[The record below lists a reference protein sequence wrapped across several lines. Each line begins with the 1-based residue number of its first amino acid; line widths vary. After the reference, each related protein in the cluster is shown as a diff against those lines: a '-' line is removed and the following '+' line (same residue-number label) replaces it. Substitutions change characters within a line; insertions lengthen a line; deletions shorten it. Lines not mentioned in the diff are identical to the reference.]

1 MMLTDIHLFEN
12 GLKYLVVVTGLLRL
26 LVIQRYEPATSQWL
40 QRFKLYKY
48 AVTDLVWPALHLPDL
63 NKTYLLSMRRA
74 VGP

>member
-1 MMLTDIHLFEN
+1 MMVTHVHLFEN

-26 LVIQRYEPATSQWL
+26 LVTQRYEPAASQWL

-48 AVTDLVWPALHLPDL
+48 AITDLVWPALHLPDL
-63 NKTYLLSMRRA
+63 KKTYLLSMRLA